1 MLRAV
6 LAIILIAAASLVV
19 LWQLNVIELPF
30 GEGTLGGSSSVP
42 DIFAAAR
49 DGDTASLEA
58 SLAAGTPVDTRDE
71 FGQTPLV
78 YALSNQAPVTTV
90 LVLLNAGADIDAR
103 TDNGWTPLMYAARD
117 ARTPEPVLLL
127 MNAGSDGSARNDE
140 GDSAY
145 TLARGNAAIGSTL
158 LLSRLQELADNQFQ
172 SGWPS
177 GYVVPVTG
185 ATISSRISHLPG
197 ALRAYRN
204 GRHEGFDFYQ
214 GTVSV
219 PITYGTPIVA
229 VAGGTVVRADH
240 DYTEMT
246 QDEYD
251 EVIRTSLES
260 LVTPD
265 EMLDKLRGRQVWI
278 EHPGGFVSRYAHL
291 SSIEPAVQVGASVS
305 QGSAIASTGNSGTS
319 EAVALTQD
327 DPHPHVEIWRGNTY
341 LGAGMETEQIY
352 RVAGQVFGQAALPVA
367 FTD

>member
-127 MNAGSDGSARNDE
+127 MNAGSD
-140 GDSAY
+140 
-145 TLARGNAAIGSTL
+145 
-158 LLSRLQELADNQFQ
+158 
-172 SGWPS
+172 
-177 GYVVPVTG
+177 
-185 ATISSRISHLPG
+185 
-197 ALRAYRN
+197 
-204 GRHEGFDFYQ
+204 
-214 GTVSV
+214 
-219 PITYGTPIVA
+219 
-229 VAGGTVVRADH
+229 
-240 DYTEMT
+240 
-246 QDEYD
+246 
-251 EVIRTSLES
+251 
-260 LVTPD
+260 
-265 EMLDKLRGRQVWI
+265 
-278 EHPGGFVSRYAHL
+278 
-291 SSIEPAVQVGASVS
+291 
-305 QGSAIASTGNSGTS
+305 
-319 EAVALTQD
+319 
-327 DPHPHVEIWRGNTY
+327 
-341 LGAGMETEQIY
+341 
-352 RVAGQVFGQAALPVA
+352 
-367 FTD
+367 